1 MSSMQKLYETNKNFK
16 DYCDHWVNNPGAEY
30 MNRGITLSLDQI
42 FEFEVVKLYADSL
55 VNCSDFSGINGIVK
69 MDDLVDDKS
78 C

>member
-1 MSSMQKLYETNKNFK
+1 MSMQKLYETNKNFK
-16 DYCDHWVNNPGAEY
+16 DYCDHWIKNPGAEY

-55 VNCSDFSGINGIVK
+55 MDNDISSGINRTFR

>member
-1 MSSMQKLYETNKNFK
+1 MGCKELYETNKNFK
-16 DYCDHWVNNPGAEY
+16 DYCDHWIKNPGSEY

-55 VNCSDFSGINGIVK
+55 VNNDISSGINGTFR